1 MKFTFRKEE
10 RLKSRKIIGK
20 LFTEGHSFISYP
32 IRFVWV
38 KMETPLSD
46 SPLQM
51 SLTVPKRAFSKAVD
65 RNRLRRRIREA
76 YRLNKHSLY
85 ETLEKELPQEQ
96 RGLMLIYVAK
106 ETLDFHEIEKGVKKG
121 LGKMGRRISKVTD

>member
-20 LFTEGHSFISYP
+20 LFTEGQSFISYP

-46 SPLQM
+46 FPIQM
-51 SLTVPKRAFSKAVD
+51 SLTVPKRAFPKAVD

-85 ETLEKELPQEQ
+85 EVLEKEEPQEQ

-106 ETLDFHEIEKGVKKG
+106 ETFDFHEIEKGVKKG
-121 LGKMGRRISKVTD
+121 LYKMGKRIMND

>member
-46 SPLQM
+46 APLQM

>member
-1 MKFTFRKEE
+1 MNFTFRKEE
-10 RLKSRKIIGK
+10 RLKSRKIIGR
-20 LFTEGHSFISYP
+20 LFKEGHSFISYP

-51 SLTVPKRAFSKAVD
+51 SLTVPKRAFPKAVD

-85 ETLEKELPQEQ
+85 EKLEKELPNEQ

-106 ETLDFHEIEKGVKKG
+106 EILDFHEIEKGVKKG
-121 LGKMGRRISKVTD
+121 LFKMGKKIVK